1 MQNTTLPDHNS
12 SANSNNY
19 SPSVP
24 ISLYRE
30 VTAELQSAQALLDSL
45 KTHNQ
50 QLVQQN
56 QQLRRE
62 VETVVQAS
70 IYLQQAVN
78 SAQSVSQ
85 TGMPQMTPVK
95 KFNLTVESPRL
106 ASLPFSADYS
116 VPNDTSTPNP
126 APPPPTVNFPFPMAA
141 AEPTAPSLDEKLPD
155 KLPEKLFTEVPE
167 TPYRLRSQPKKTS
180 DLSGLWLAIAIFLI
194 VIAAFGAGYVVV
206 RPLLMK
212 K

>member
-1 MQNTTLPDHNS
+1 MQNTTLPDNTS
-12 SANSNNY
+12 PENSNTY

-30 VTAELQSAQALLDSL
+30 VTAELQAAQAMLDSL

-62 VETVVQAS
+62 VETVVQVS
-70 IYLQQAVN
+70 QQLQQVVN
-78 SAQSVSQ
+78 SAQSVTQ
-85 TGMPQMTPVK
+85 TGMPQMPSVK
-95 KFNLTVESPRL
+95 FDFSVEPDQRAPTTSETNS
-106 ASLPFSADYS
+106 ALPQA
-116 VPNDTSTPNP
+116 PP
-126 APPPPTVNFPFPMAA
+126 APQTVAFPFPLPEP
-141 AEPTAPSLDEKLPD
+141 EPTAASMPQP
-155 KLPEKLFTEVPE
+155 LPEQLFTEVPE
-167 TPYRLRSQPKKTS
+167 IPYRLRSKPKKAS

-194 VIAAFGAGYVVV
+194 VIAAFGAGYLVV

>member
-1 MQNTTLPDHNS
+1 MQNTTLPDNTS
-12 SANSNNY
+12 PENSNTY

-30 VTAELQSAQALLDSL
+30 VTAELQAAQAMLDSL

-62 VETVVQAS
+62 VETVVQVS
-70 IYLQQAVN
+70 QQLQQVVN
-78 SAQSVSQ
+78 SAQSVTQ
-85 TGMPQMTPVK
+85 TGMPQMPSV
-95 KFNLTVESPRL
+95 KFNFSVEPESPPP
-106 ASLPFSADYS
+106 ATSQTNSALPQA
-116 VPNDTSTPNP
+116 PP
-126 APPPPTVNFPFPMAA
+126 APQTVAFPFPLPEP
-141 AEPTAPSLDEKLPD
+141 EPTAASMPQP
-155 KLPEKLFTEVPE
+155 LPEQLFTEVPE
-167 TPYRLRSQPKKTS
+167 IPYRLRSKPKKAS

-194 VIAAFGAGYVVV
+194 VIAAFGGGYLVV

>member
-1 MQNTTLPDHNS
+1 MQNTTLSDNTSPE
-12 SANSNNY
+12 NSNSY

-30 VTAELQSAQALLDSL
+30 VTAELQAAQAMVDSL

-62 VETVVQAS
+62 VETVVQVS
-70 IYLQQAVN
+70 QQLQQVVN
-78 SAQSVSQ
+78 SAQSVTQ
-85 TGMPQMTPVK
+85 TGMPQMPSV
-95 KFNLTVESPRL
+95 KFN
-106 ASLPFSADYS
+106 FS
-116 VPNDTSTPNP
+116 VQ
-126 APPPPTVNFPFPMAA
+126 PPPPPPVTSQTNSAIPQPPQTVAFPFP
-141 AEPTAPSLDEKLPD
+141 
-155 KLPEKLFTEVPE
+155 LPEPESTPASIPQPLPQKLFTEVQE
-167 TPYRLRSQPKKTS
+167 TPYRVRPQLKKTS

-194 VIAAFGAGYVVV
+194 VIAAFGAGYLVV

>member
-1 MQNTTLPDHNS
+1 MQNTTLPDNTS
-12 SANSNNY
+12 PENSNTY

-30 VTAELQSAQALLDSL
+30 VTAELQAAQAMLDSL

-62 VETVVQAS
+62 VETVVQVS
-70 IYLQQAVN
+70 QQLQQVVN
-78 SAQSVSQ
+78 SAQSVTQ
-85 TGMPQMTPVK
+85 TGMPQMPSV
-95 KFNLTVESPRL
+95 KFNFSVEPEPRAPATSETNSAL
-106 ASLPFSADYS
+106 AQAP
-116 VPNDTSTPNP
+116 P
-126 APPPPTVNFPFPMAA
+126 APQTVAFPFPLP
-141 AEPTAPSLDEKLPD
+141 EPQPTAVSMPQP
-155 KLPEKLFTEVPE
+155 LPEQLFTEVPE
-167 TPYRLRSQPKKTS
+167 IPYRLRSKPKKAS

-194 VIAAFGAGYVVV
+194 VIAAFGAGYLVV

>member
-1 MQNTTLPDHNS
+1 MQNTTLSDNTSPE
-12 SANSNNY
+12 NSNSY

-30 VTAELQSAQALLDSL
+30 VTAELQAAQAMVDSL

-62 VETVVQAS
+62 VETVVQVS
-70 IYLQQAVN
+70 QQLQQVVN
-78 SAQSVSQ
+78 SAQSVTQ
-85 TGMPQMTPVK
+85 TGMPQMPSV
-95 KFNLTVESPRL
+95 KFN
-106 ASLPFSADYS
+106 FSIE
-116 VPNDTSTPNP
+116 
-126 APPPPTVNFPFPMAA
+126 PPPPAPATSRTNSTVPQPPQTVAFPFPLP
-141 AEPTAPSLDEKLPD
+141 EPEPKGSPMPQP
-155 KLPEKLFTEVPE
+155 LPEKLFTEVPE
-167 TPYRLRSQPKKTS
+167 TPYRVISQPKKTS
-180 DLSGLWLAIAIFLI
+180 DLNGLWLAIAIFLI
-194 VIAAFGAGYVVV
+194 VIAAFGAGYLVV

>member
-1 MQNTTLPDHNS
+1 MQNTTLSDNTSPE
-12 SANSNNY
+12 NSNSY

-30 VTAELQSAQALLDSL
+30 VTAELQAAQAMLDSL

-62 VETVVQAS
+62 VETVVQVS
-70 IYLQQAVN
+70 QQLQQVVN
-78 SAQSVSQ
+78 SAQSVTQ
-85 TGMPQMTPVK
+85 TGMPQMPSV
-95 KFNLTVESPRL
+95 KFNFSVEPEPLEPVISRSSSTIPQPPQTVAFPFPVPETSP
-106 ASLPFSADYS
+106 
-116 VPNDTSTPNP
+116 T
-126 APPPPTVNFPFPMAA
+126 PPPTP
-141 AEPTAPSLDEKLPD
+141 ET
-155 KLPEKLFTEVPE
+155 LPEKLFSEVQE
-167 TPYRLRSQPKKTS
+167 TPYRIRSQPKKSS

-194 VIAAFGAGYVVV
+194 VIAAFGAGYLVV

>member
-1 MQNTTLPDHNS
+1 MQNTTLSDNTSPE
-12 SANSNNY
+12 NSNSY

-30 VTAELQSAQALLDSL
+30 VTAELQAAQAMLDSL

-62 VETVVQAS
+62 VETVVQVS
-70 IYLQQAVN
+70 QQLQQVVN
-78 SAQSVSQ
+78 SAQSVTQ
-85 TGMPQMTPVK
+85 TGMPQMPSV
-95 KFNLTVESPRL
+95 KFN
-106 ASLPFSADYS
+106 FSIE
-116 VPNDTSTPNP
+116 PP
-126 APPPPTVNFPFPMAA
+126 PPPPTTSRTNSTVPQPPQTVAFPFPLPE
-141 AEPTAPSLDEKLPD
+141 AEPTGSPMPEKLPD
-155 KLPEKLFTEVPE
+155 KLFTEVPE
-167 TPYRLRSQPKKTS
+167 TPYRVISKPKKTS
-180 DLSGLWLAIAIFLI
+180 DLSGLWLASAIFLI
-194 VIAAFGAGYVVV
+194 VITAFGAGYLVV

>member
-1 MQNTTLPDHNS
+1 MQNTTLPENNS

-19 SPSVP
+19 SPSIP

-30 VTAELQSAQALLDSL
+30 VTAELKSAQAMLDSL

-50 QLVQQN
+50 QLLQQN
-56 QQLRRE
+56 QELRRE

-70 IYLQQAVN
+70 VYLQQAVN
-78 SAQSVSQ
+78 SAQGVSQ
-85 TGMPQMTPVK
+85 TGMPQMPPVNR
-95 KFNLTVESPRL
+95 FNLSAASPRL
-106 ASLPFSADYS
+106 ASLPSQANHA
-116 VPNDTSTPNP
+116 VPDEPTPI
-126 APPPPTVNFPFPMAA
+126 AQTVTFPFPVAEL
-141 AEPTAPSLDEKLPD
+141 EPTAPAMAEKM
-155 KLPEKLFTEVPE
+155 PEKLFTEVPE
-167 TPYRLRSQPKKTS
+167 TPYRLRTQPKKAS

-194 VIAAFGAGYVVV
+194 VIAAFGAGYIVV

>member
-1 MQNTTLPDHNS
+1 MQNTTLSDNTSPE
-12 SANSNNY
+12 NSNSY

-30 VTAELQSAQALLDSL
+30 VTAELQAAQAMVDSL

-62 VETVVQAS
+62 VETVVQVS
-70 IYLQQAVN
+70 QQLQQVVN
-78 SAQSVSQ
+78 SVQSVTQ
-85 TGMPQMTPVK
+85 TGMPQMPSV
-95 KFNLTVESPRL
+95 KFN
-106 ASLPFSADYS
+106 FS
-116 VPNDTSTPNP
+116 VQPPP
-126 APPPPTVNFPFPMAA
+126 PPPPTSQTNSAVPQPPQTVAFPFPLPEP
-141 AEPTAPSLDEKLPD
+141 EPTPASIPQP
-155 KLPEKLFTEVPE
+155 LPEKLFTEVPE
-167 TPYRLRSQPKKTS
+167 TPYRVRPQLKKTS

-194 VIAAFGAGYVVV
+194 VIAAFGAGYLVV
-206 RPLLMK
+206 RPLLIK

>member
-1 MQNTTLPDHNS
+1 MQNTTLSDNTSPE
-12 SANSNNY
+12 NSNSY

-30 VTAELQSAQALLDSL
+30 VTAELQAAQAMVDSL

-62 VETVVQAS
+62 VETVVQVS
-70 IYLQQAVN
+70 QQLQQVVN
-78 SAQSVSQ
+78 SAQSVTQ
-85 TGMPQMTPVK
+85 TGMPQMPSV
-95 KFNLTVESPRL
+95 KFN
-106 ASLPFSADYS
+106 FS
-116 VPNDTSTPNP
+116 VQPPP
-126 APPPPTVNFPFPMAA
+126 PPPPTSQTNSAVPQPPQTVAFPFPLPEP
-141 AEPTAPSLDEKLPD
+141 EPTPASIPQP
-155 KLPEKLFTEVPE
+155 LPEKLFTEVPE
-167 TPYRLRSQPKKTS
+167 TPYRVRPQLKKTS

-194 VIAAFGAGYVVV
+194 VIAAFGAGYLVV

>member
-1 MQNTTLPDHNS
+1 MQNTTLSDNTSPE
-12 SANSNNY
+12 NSNSY

-30 VTAELQSAQALLDSL
+30 VTAELQAAQAMLDSL

-62 VETVVQAS
+62 VETVVQVS
-70 IYLQQAVN
+70 QQLQQVVN
-78 SAQSVSQ
+78 SAQSVTQ
-85 TGMPQMTPVK
+85 TGMPQMPPVK
-95 KFNLTVESPRL
+95 FNFSVE
-106 ASLPFSADYS
+106 
-116 VPNDTSTPNP
+116 P
-126 APPPPTVNFPFPMAA
+126 APPAPATSQTNSAVPQPPQTVAFPFPIPEP
-141 AEPTAPSLDEKLPD
+141 EPTAASMPQP
-155 KLPEKLFTEVPE
+155 LPEQLFTEVPE
-167 TPYRLRSQPKKTS
+167 IPYRLRSKPKKAS

-194 VIAAFGAGYVVV
+194 VIAAFGAGYLVV

>member
-1 MQNTTLPDHNS
+1 MQNLTLSDSSS
-12 SANSNNY
+12 SASSNNY

-30 VTAELQSAQALLDSL
+30 VTAELQAAQAMLDSL

-62 VETVVQAS
+62 VETIVQAS
-70 IYLQQAVN
+70 VYLQQAVT
-78 SAQSVSQ
+78 SAQGVSQ
-85 TGMPQMTPVK
+85 TGMPQMPSVK
-95 KFNLTVESPRL
+95 PNNV
-106 ASLPFSADYS
+106 SAQ
-116 VPNDTSTPNP
+116 PPQAAP
-126 APPPPTVNFPFPMAA
+126 APPQINFSVVQPAPAVSAVAFPFAEPTPA
-141 AEPTAPSLDEKLPD
+141 AEPPATPQ
-155 KLPEKLFTEVPE
+155 KLPEKLFAEVPQI
-167 TPYRLRSQPKKTS
+167 PYQARSQPKKAS

-194 VIAAFGAGYVVV
+194 VIAAFGGGYLVV

-212 K
+212 R

>member
-1 MQNTTLPDHNS
+1 MQNTTLSDNTSPE
-12 SANSNNY
+12 NSNSY

-30 VTAELQSAQALLDSL
+30 VTAELQAAQAMVDSL

-56 QQLRRE
+56 EQLRRE
-62 VETVVQAS
+62 VETVVQVS
-70 IYLQQAVN
+70 QQLQQVVN
-78 SAQSVSQ
+78 SAQSVTQ
-85 TGMPQMTPVK
+85 TGMPQMPSV
-95 KFNLTVESPRL
+95 KFN
-106 ASLPFSADYS
+106 FS
-116 VPNDTSTPNP
+116 VQ
-126 APPPPTVNFPFPMAA
+126 PPPPPPAISQTNSAIPQPPQTVAFPFPLPEP
-141 AEPTAPSLDEKLPD
+141 EPTAASMPQP
-155 KLPEKLFTEVPE
+155 LPEKLFTEVPE
-167 TPYRLRSQPKKTS
+167 TPYRVRSQIKKTS

-194 VIAAFGAGYVVV
+194 VIAAFGAGYLVV

>member
-1 MQNTTLPDHNS
+1 MQNTTLSDNTSPE
-12 SANSNNY
+12 NSNSY

-30 VTAELQSAQALLDSL
+30 VTAELQAAQAMVDSL

-62 VETVVQAS
+62 VETVVQVS
-70 IYLQQAVN
+70 QQLQQVVN
-78 SAQSVSQ
+78 SAQSITQ
-85 TGMPQMTPVK
+85 TGMPQMPSV
-95 KFNLTVESPRL
+95 KFN
-106 ASLPFSADYS
+106 FSIE
-116 VPNDTSTPNP
+116 
-126 APPPPTVNFPFPMAA
+126 PPPPPPVTSQTNSAIPQPPQTVAFPFPLPEP
-141 AEPTAPSLDEKLPD
+141 EPTATSMPQP
-155 KLPEKLFTEVPE
+155 LPEKLFTEVPE
-167 TPYRLRSQPKKTS
+167 TPYRVRSQLKKTS

-194 VIAAFGAGYVVV
+194 VIAAFGAGYLVV

>member
-1 MQNTTLPDHNS
+1 MQNTTLPDNTS
-12 SANSNNY
+12 PENSNSY

-30 VTAELQSAQALLDSL
+30 VTAELQAAQAMLDSL

-62 VETVVQAS
+62 VETVVQVS
-70 IYLQQAVN
+70 QQLQQVVN
-78 SAQSVSQ
+78 SAQSVTQ
-85 TGMPQMTPVK
+85 TGMPQMPSV
-95 KFNLTVESPRL
+95 KFNFSVKPEPRAPATSETSP
-106 ASLPFSADYS
+106 ALPQA
-116 VPNDTSTPNP
+116 PP
-126 APPPPTVNFPFPMAA
+126 APQTVAFPFPLPEP
-141 AEPTAPSLDEKLPD
+141 EPTAPSIPQP
-155 KLPEKLFTEVPE
+155 LPEQLFTEVPE
-167 TPYRLRSQPKKTS
+167 IPYRLRSKPKKAS

-194 VIAAFGAGYVVV
+194 VIAAFGGGYLVV

>member
-1 MQNTTLPDHNS
+1 MQNTTLPDNTS
-12 SANSNNY
+12 PENSNSY

-30 VTAELQSAQALLDSL
+30 VTAELQAAQAMLDSL

-62 VETVVQAS
+62 VETVVQVS
-70 IYLQQAVN
+70 QQLQQVVN
-78 SAQSVSQ
+78 SAQSVTQ
-85 TGMPQMTPVK
+85 TGMPQMPSV
-95 KFNLTVESPRL
+95 KFN
-106 ASLPFSADYS
+106 FS
-116 VPNDTSTPNP
+116 VQ
-126 APPPPTVNFPFPMAA
+126 PPPPAPATSQTNSAVPQATPALQTVAFPFPLPE
-141 AEPTAPSLDEKLPD
+141 AEPTVPPMPQP
-155 KLPEKLFTEVPE
+155 LPEKLFAEVPE
-167 TPYRLRSQPKKTS
+167 TPYRVRSQPKKAS

-194 VIAAFGAGYVVV
+194 VIAAFGAGYLVV

>member
-1 MQNTTLPDHNS
+1 MQNTTLSDNTSPE
-12 SANSNNY
+12 NSNSY

-30 VTAELQSAQALLDSL
+30 VTAELQAAQAMVDSL

-62 VETVVQAS
+62 VETVVQVS
-70 IYLQQAVN
+70 QQLQQVVN
-78 SAQSVSQ
+78 SVQSVTQ
-85 TGMPQMTPVK
+85 TGMPQMPSV
-95 KFNLTVESPRL
+95 KFN
-106 ASLPFSADYS
+106 FS
-116 VPNDTSTPNP
+116 VQ
-126 APPPPTVNFPFPMAA
+126 PPPPPPATSQANSAVPQPPQTVAFPFPLPEP
-141 AEPTAPSLDEKLPD
+141 EPTPASIPQP
-155 KLPEKLFTEVPE
+155 LPEKLFTEVPE
-167 TPYRLRSQPKKTS
+167 TPYRVRPQLKKTS

-194 VIAAFGAGYVVV
+194 VIAAFGAGYLVV

>member
-1 MQNTTLPDHNS
+1 MQNTTLSDNTSPE
-12 SANSNNY
+12 NSNSY

-30 VTAELQSAQALLDSL
+30 VTAELQAAQAMVDSL

-62 VETVVQAS
+62 VETVVQVS
-70 IYLQQAVN
+70 QQLQQVVN
-78 SAQSVSQ
+78 SAQSITQ
-85 TGMPQMTPVK
+85 TGMPQMPSV
-95 KFNLTVESPRL
+95 KFN
-106 ASLPFSADYS
+106 FSIE
-116 VPNDTSTPNP
+116 
-126 APPPPTVNFPFPMAA
+126 PPPPPPVTSQTNSAIPQPPQTVAFPFPIPEP
-141 AEPTAPSLDEKLPD
+141 EPTATSMPQP
-155 KLPEKLFTEVPE
+155 LPEKLFTEVPE
-167 TPYRLRSQPKKTS
+167 TPYRVRPQIKKTS

-194 VIAAFGAGYVVV
+194 VIAAFGAGYLVV

>member
-1 MQNTTLPDHNS
+1 MQNTTLSDNTSPE
-12 SANSNNY
+12 NSNSY

-30 VTAELQSAQALLDSL
+30 VTAELQAAQAMVDSL

-62 VETVVQAS
+62 VETVVQVS
-70 IYLQQAVN
+70 QQLQQVVN
-78 SAQSVSQ
+78 SAQSVTQ
-85 TGMPQMTPVK
+85 TGMPQMPSV
-95 KFNLTVESPRL
+95 KFN
-106 ASLPFSADYS
+106 FS
-116 VPNDTSTPNP
+116 VQ
-126 APPPPTVNFPFPMAA
+126 PPPPPPATSQTNSAVPQPPQTVAFPFPLPEP
-141 AEPTAPSLDEKLPD
+141 EPTPASIPQP
-155 KLPEKLFTEVPE
+155 LPEKLFTEVPE
-167 TPYRLRSQPKKTS
+167 TPYRVRPQLKKTS

-194 VIAAFGAGYVVV
+194 VIAAFGAGYLVV

>member
-1 MQNTTLPDHNS
+1 MQNTTLSDTSS
-12 SANSNNY
+12 SAGSNNY

-30 VTAELQSAQALLDSL
+30 VTAELQAAQAMLDSL

-62 VETVVQAS
+62 VETIVQAS
-70 IYLQQAVN
+70 VYLQQAVT
-78 SAQSVSQ
+78 SAQGVSQ
-85 TGMPQMTPVK
+85 TGMPQMPSVK
-95 KFNLTVESPRL
+95 TNNV
-106 ASLPFSADYS
+106 SAQ
-116 VPNDTSTPNP
+116 PPQA
-126 APPPPTVNFPFPMAA
+126 APPPPQINFSVVQPARPPPQLHFLFPRRSAPAA
-141 AEPTAPSLDEKLPD
+141 PPAIPEKP
-155 KLPEKLFTEVPE
+155 PEKLFAEVPQI
-167 TPYRLRSQPKKTS
+167 PYRLSSQSKKAS

-194 VIAAFGAGYVVV
+194 VIAAFGGGYLVV

-212 K
+212 R

>member
-1 MQNTTLPDHNS
+1 MQNTTLSDNTSPE
-12 SANSNNY
+12 NSNSY

-30 VTAELQSAQALLDSL
+30 VTAELQAAQAMLDSL

-62 VETVVQAS
+62 VETVVQVS
-70 IYLQQAVN
+70 QQLQQVVN
-78 SAQSVSQ
+78 SAQSVTQ
-85 TGMPQMTPVK
+85 TGMPQMPSV
-95 KFNLTVESPRL
+95 KFN
-106 ASLPFSADYS
+106 FS
-116 VPNDTSTPNP
+116 VQ
-126 APPPPTVNFPFPMAA
+126 PPPPAPATSQTNSTVPQPLQTVAFPFPLPE
-141 AEPTAPSLDEKLPD
+141 AEPTAASMPQP
-155 KLPEKLFTEVPE
+155 LPEKLFTEVPE
-167 TPYRLRSQPKKTS
+167 TPYRVRSQSKKAS

-194 VIAAFGAGYVVV
+194 VIAAFGAGYLVV

>member
-1 MQNTTLPDHNS
+1 MQNTTLPDNTS
-12 SANSNNY
+12 PENSNTY

-30 VTAELQSAQALLDSL
+30 VTAELQAAQAMLDSL

-62 VETVVQAS
+62 VETVVQVS
-70 IYLQQAVN
+70 QQLQQVVN
-78 SAQSVSQ
+78 SAQSVTQ
-85 TGMPQMTPVK
+85 TGMPQMPSVK
-95 KFNLTVESPRL
+95 FDFSVEPDQRAPATSETNS
-106 ASLPFSADYS
+106 ALPQA
-116 VPNDTSTPNP
+116 PP
-126 APPPPTVNFPFPMAA
+126 APQTVAFPFPLPEP
-141 AEPTAPSLDEKLPD
+141 EPTVASMPQP
-155 KLPEKLFTEVPE
+155 LPEQLFTEVPE
-167 TPYRLRSQPKKTS
+167 IPYRLRSKPKKAS

-194 VIAAFGAGYVVV
+194 VIAAFGAGYLVV

>member
-1 MQNTTLPDHNS
+1 MQNTTLSDNTSPE
-12 SANSNNY
+12 NSNSY

-30 VTAELQSAQALLDSL
+30 VTAELQAAQAMVDSL

-62 VETVVQAS
+62 VETVVQVS
-70 IYLQQAVN
+70 QQLQQVVN
-78 SAQSVSQ
+78 SAQSITQ
-85 TGMPQMTPVK
+85 TGMPQMPSV
-95 KFNLTVESPRL
+95 KFN
-106 ASLPFSADYS
+106 FSIE
-116 VPNDTSTPNP
+116 
-126 APPPPTVNFPFPMAA
+126 PPPPAPATSRTNSTVPQPPQTVAFPFPLP
-141 AEPTAPSLDEKLPD
+141 EPEPKGSPMPQP
-155 KLPEKLFTEVPE
+155 LPEKLFTEVAE
-167 TPYRLRSQPKKTS
+167 TPYRVISQPKKTS

-194 VIAAFGAGYVVV
+194 VIAAFGAGYLVV

>member
-1 MQNTTLPDHNS
+1 MQNTTLPENNS

-30 VTAELQSAQALLDSL
+30 VTAELQSAQAMLDSL

-50 QLVQQN
+50 QLLQQN
-56 QQLRRE
+56 QELRRE

-70 IYLQQAVN
+70 VYLQQAVN
-78 SAQSVSQ
+78 SAQSVTQ
-85 TGMPQMTPVK
+85 TGMPQMPPVNR
-95 KFNLTVESPRL
+95 FNLSAASPRL
-106 ASLPFSADYS
+106 ASLPLQANHP
-116 VPNDTSTPNP
+116 VPEEPTP
-126 APPPPTVNFPFPMAA
+126 APQTVAFPFSIAEP
-141 AEPTAPSLDEKLPD
+141 EPTAPAI
-155 KLPEKLFTEVPE
+155 PEKLFTEIPE
-167 TPYRLRSQPKKTS
+167 TPYRLRTQPKKAS

-194 VIAAFGAGYVVV
+194 VIAAFGAGYLVV

>member
-1 MQNTTLPDHNS
+1 MQNTTLSDNTSPE
-12 SANSNNY
+12 NSNSY

-30 VTAELQSAQALLDSL
+30 VTAELQAAQAMVDSL

-62 VETVVQAS
+62 VETVVQVS
-70 IYLQQAVN
+70 QQLQQVVN
-78 SAQSVSQ
+78 SAQSVTQ
-85 TGMPQMTPVK
+85 TGMPQMPSV
-95 KFNLTVESPRL
+95 KFN
-106 ASLPFSADYS
+106 FS
-116 VPNDTSTPNP
+116 VQPPP
-126 APPPPTVNFPFPMAA
+126 PPPPTSQTNSAVPQPPQTVAFPFPLPEP
-141 AEPTAPSLDEKLPD
+141 EPTPASIPQP
-155 KLPEKLFTEVPE
+155 LPEKLFTEVSE
-167 TPYRLRSQPKKTS
+167 TPYRVRPQLKKTS
-180 DLSGLWLAIAIFLI
+180 DLSGLWLASAIFLI
-194 VIAAFGAGYVVV
+194 VIAAFGAGYLVV

>member
-1 MQNTTLPDHNS
+1 MQNTTLPENNS

-19 SPSVP
+19 SPSIP

-30 VTAELQSAQALLDSL
+30 VTAELQSAQAMLDSL

-50 QLVQQN
+50 QLLQQN
-56 QQLRRE
+56 QELRRE

-70 IYLQQAVN
+70 VYLQQAVN

-85 TGMPQMTPVK
+85 TGMPQMPPVNR
-95 KFNLTVESPRL
+95 FNLSVPSPRL
-106 ASLPFSADYS
+106 ASLPLQANYS
-116 VPNDTSTPNP
+116 VPEEPSPVAST
-126 APPPPTVNFPFPMAA
+126 VDFPFPIAEP
-141 AEPTAPSLDEKLPD
+141 EPTAPAMPE

-167 TPYRLRSQPKKTS
+167 TPYRLRTQPKKSS

-194 VIAAFGAGYVVV
+194 VIAAFGAGYIVV

>member
-1 MQNTTLPDHNS
+1 MQNTTLPENNS

-30 VTAELQSAQALLDSL
+30 VTAELQSAQAMLDSL

-56 QQLRRE
+56 HQLRRE

-85 TGMPQMTPVK
+85 TGMPQMPSVK
-95 KFNLTVESPRL
+95 KFNLSVASPRL
-106 ASLPFSADYS
+106 ASLPLQANYALPDDVPTLAAQSGDFSE
-116 VPNDTSTPNP
+116 PI
-126 APPPPTVNFPFPMAA
+126 
-141 AEPTAPSLDEKLPD
+141 AEPEPIPPGIPE

-167 TPYRLRSQPKKTS
+167 TPYRLRSQPKKAS

-194 VIAAFGAGYVVV
+194 VIAAFGAGYLVV

>member
-1 MQNTTLPDHNS
+1 MQNTTLPDNTS
-12 SANSNNY
+12 PENSNTY

-30 VTAELQSAQALLDSL
+30 VTAELQAAQAMLDSL

-62 VETVVQAS
+62 VETVVQVS
-70 IYLQQAVN
+70 QQLQQVVN
-78 SAQSVSQ
+78 SAQSVTQ
-85 TGMPQMTPVK
+85 TGMPQMPSV
-95 KFNLTVESPRL
+95 KFNFSVEPESP
-106 ASLPFSADYS
+106 APATSQTNSALPQA
-116 VPNDTSTPNP
+116 PP
-126 APPPPTVNFPFPMAA
+126 APQTVAFPFPLPEP
-141 AEPTAPSLDEKLPD
+141 EPTAPSMPQP
-155 KLPEKLFTEVPE
+155 LPEQLFTEVPSL
-167 TPYRLRSQPKKTS
+167 PYRLRSKPKKAS

-194 VIAAFGAGYVVV
+194 VIAAFGAGYLVV

>member
-1 MQNTTLPDHNS
+1 MQNTTLSDNTSPE
-12 SANSNNY
+12 NSNSY

-30 VTAELQSAQALLDSL
+30 VTAELQAAQAMVDSL

-62 VETVVQAS
+62 VETVVQVS
-70 IYLQQAVN
+70 QQLQQVVN
-78 SAQSVSQ
+78 SAQSVTQ
-85 TGMPQMTPVK
+85 TGMPQMPSVN
-95 KFNLTVESPRL
+95 KFN
-106 ASLPFSADYS
+106 FS
-116 VPNDTSTPNP
+116 VQ
-126 APPPPTVNFPFPMAA
+126 PPPPAPATSQTNSAIPQPPQTVAFPFPLPEPEATAA
-141 AEPTAPSLDEKLPD
+141 SMPQP
-155 KLPEKLFTEVPE
+155 LPEKLFTEVPE
-167 TPYRLRSQPKKTS
+167 TPYRVRPQLKKTS

-194 VIAAFGAGYVVV
+194 VIAAFGAGYLVV
-206 RPLLMK
+206 RPLLIK